1 MSHFRYH
8 TIFILIVTI
17 AANLSIYASDTT
29 SVVNSSRFSLSL
41 KADVVSRYVWRGK
54 MLDTHPQFQP
64 QLEFSTGNFTAGV
77 WGSQSLTSTYGEVD
91 LFVSYSI
98 KNVSL
103 TVFDYF
109 YMDEEQLELSKF
121 FDYHMRDSIP
131 SCHTLDATME
141 WKEIYGTGFSF
152 IASVFFYGDD
162 HDEDLKR
169 RYTNYIGMDYGTSFD
184 NLDLTFSLG
193 GSLSKGFYSDAAAI
207 TNISL
212 KTSRTIPVHE
222 TFPLNLSG
230 TITFNPKAQNL
241 FFTLGFGI

>member
-1 MSHFRYH
+1 MIHFSYH
-8 TIFILIVTI
+8 SLLIIVLAL
-17 AANLSIYASDTT
+17 AANLRTYASDTT
-29 SVVNSSRFSLSL
+29 SMANSTGTSLSF
-41 KADVVSRYVWRGK
+41 KADFVSRYVWRGK
-54 MLDTHPQFQP
+54 MLDAHPQFQP

-109 YMDEEQLELSKF
+109 YMDEEQLELSRF
-121 FDYHMRDSIP
+121 FDYRLHDSIP
-131 SCHTLDATME
+131 SCHTLDATIE
-141 WKEIYGTGFSF
+141 WKEIQGTGFSF
-152 IASVFFYGDD
+152 IASVFFFGDD
-162 HDEDLKR
+162 HDENLKR
-169 RYTNYIGMDYGTSFD
+169 RYTNYVGIDYSTAFD

-193 GSLSKGFYSDAAAI
+193 GSLSKGFYSDGAAL
-207 TNISL
+207 TNIAL
-212 KTSRTIPVHE
+212 KASRIVPIHE